1 MAMTN
6 NDVKAILDEYGK
18 RVKCLCFEHKS
29 VVMNQ
34 PLYQQPILII
44 KNEDVKFKTV
54 GETEY
59 IIVPSFEGMY
69 NNKTTLIMPTDRLVK
84 IVITDVETDRID
96 VYNI

>member
-6 NDVKAILDEYGK
+6 QAVQSILNEYGA

-34 PLYQQPILII
+34 PLGQTPIITNKDI
-44 KNEDVKFKTV
+44 QFKTI
-54 GETEY
+54 GNTEY
-59 IIVPSFEGMY
+59 IIVPSFETLY
-69 NNKTTLIMPTDRLVK
+69 HNPTELIMPTDRLVK
-84 IVITDVETDRID
+84 IVTTKVPTDVID